1 MLDPFDIALLNI
13 AQQDDGR
20 TADQLA
26 GEIALSPS
34 AIARRLRRLRN
45 DGWIA
50 KTIALLPARIIDRRL
65 RALVFIQLK
74 EHADL
79 KAKNA
84 LQHAIMAAPG
94 VLLCLEISGNFDL
107 VLLTDAPHMAA
118 FNAIMH
124 DVLENSAAVQRYET
138 SFVKRQVKFAPAVA
152 LTPNDIVA

>member
-1 MLDPFDIALLNI
+1 MLDSFDIALLNTV
-13 AQQDDGR
+13 QQDDGR

-26 GEIALSPS
+26 GVVALSPS
-34 AIARRLRRLRN
+34 AIARRLRRLRA

-50 KTIALLPARIIDRRL
+50 RTIALLPAKIIDRRL

-79 KAKNA
+79 AAKKA
-84 LQHAIMAAPG
+84 LQDAIQAAPG
-94 VLLCLEISGNFDL
+94 IQLSLEISGNFDL

-124 DVLENSAAVQRYET
+124 DVLENSPAVQRYET
-138 SFVKRQVKFAPAVA
+138 SFVKRQVKFAPATVLA
-152 LTPNDIVA
+152 ASDVG

>member
-1 MLDPFDIALLNI
+1 MLDSFDIALLNTI
-13 AQQDDGR
+13 QKDDGR

-26 GEIALSPS
+26 GVVALSPS
-34 AIARRLRRLRN
+34 AIARRLRRLRT

-50 KTIALLPARIIDRRL
+50 RTIALLPAKIIDRRL

-79 KAKNA
+79 AAKAA
-84 LQHAIMAAPG
+84 LQRAIMGAPG
-94 VLLCLEISGNFDL
+94 VIQCLEISGNFDL

-118 FNAIMH
+118 FNVIMH

-138 SFVKRQVKFAPAVA
+138 SFVKRQVKFAPAVE
-152 LTPNDIVA
+152 LTQVDVA